1 MPKAILYSLFLL
13 QLTLASLLAQN
24 CPTRPAPGSTV
35 TDPVKVSSQSGVLN
49 TSLTIENFL
58 SSGFIMYCYAYQT
71 GVEAPTLN
79 VNPGDSVNLSLTNQ
93 IQQYLGA
100 SEPIHKH
107 NLGISNAAV
116 SARAPSDPDCNGT
129 MTSASTNLHFH
140 GMNIPPKCHE
150 DETVYTLINPG
161 DPAFPYQF
169 QVPADEPPGLYW
181 YHPHPH
187 GLTESQVLGGAS
199 GALIVEGIE
208 KVKPEVAGLTQRVLV
223 LRDQPSGPMTIN
235 FVPTS
240 PGTPVITTAASEKQF
255 WRVLNA
261 EADVFVNLQIKI
273 NGVAQAIQIV
283 AIDGVPL
290 KNDYVTTSYEVPPAG
305 RVEFIMQGPPAGA
318 TGTFSTLGVDTGI
331 DGNPDPPVLIANIV
345 PSGDPARP
353 TRLPELAPKEKQR
366 FAQLISVLPVATRN
380 LYFSEYLGS
389 NGNSQFYITVQ
400 GQKPKFFQPNDP
412 PAIVTTQGSVEDWT
426 IQNQAEE
433 IHAFHIHQIHFMV
446 MAVNGVA
453 LQTPYMAD
461 TIAIPGWTGKGAYPS
476 VTLRMD
482 FRDPETVGT
491 FVYHCHIL
499 LHEDNG
505 MMAKIQVN
513 PAK

>member
-1 MPKAILYSLFLL
+1 MRK
-13 QLTLASLLAQN
+13 TLIYLIVIFHASLGLYAQN

-35 TDPVKVSSQSGVLN
+35 TDPLNVYSQSGVLTTN
-49 TSLTIENFL
+49 LTIEDYL
-58 SSGFIMYCYAYQT
+58 SSGFILYCYAYQT

-79 VNPGDSVNLSLTNQ
+79 VNPGDTVNLSLTNQ
-93 IQQYLGA
+93 IQQYFA
-100 SEPIHKH
+100 SKSPKPMQ
-107 NLGISNAAV
+107 NMALA
-116 SARAPSDPDCNGT
+116 SAAPSNTDCNGT
-129 MTSASTNLHFH
+129 MTSSSTNLHFH
-140 GMNIPPKCHE
+140 GMNIPPKCHQ
-150 DETVYTLINPG
+150 DETLYTLINPG

-208 KVKPEVAGLTQRVLV
+208 KIKPEVAGLTQRVLV

-240 PGTPVITTAASEKQF
+240 PGTPVIDTAPSEKQF

-273 NGVAQAIQIV
+273 NGVPQAIRVV

-290 KNDYVTTSYEVPPAG
+290 KNDYTTTTFEVPPAG
-305 RVEFIMQGPPAGA
+305 RVEFIMQGPSTGG

-331 DGNPDPPVLIANIV
+331 DGNPDPPVLIANIL
-345 PSGDPARP
+345 PSGDPAHV
-353 TRLPELAPKEKQR
+353 TRIPQLPSAQKQR
-366 FAQLISVLPVATRN
+366 FAQLISVIPVATRN

-400 GQKPKFFQPNDP
+400 GQKPKFFQPSDP
-412 PAIVTTQGSVEDWT
+412 PAIITTQGSVEDWT

-446 MAVNGVA
+446 MAINGVA
-453 LQTPYMAD
+453 LKTPYMAD
-461 TIAIPGWTGKGAYPS
+461 TISIPGWTGKGAYPS

-513 PAK
+513 PAN

>member
-1 MPKAILYSLFLL
+1 MRTALIYLILVF
-13 QLTLASLLAQN
+13 QASLGLYAQN

-35 TDPVKVSSQSGVLN
+35 IDPLSVYSQGGALSTNLA
-49 TSLTIENFL
+49 IEDYL
-58 SSGFIMYCYAYQT
+58 SSGFILYCYAYQT

-79 VNPGDSVNLSLTNQ
+79 LNPGDTLTLNLTNQ
-93 IQQYLGA
+93 IQQYLA
-100 SEPIHKH
+100 AKPAEHEHK
-107 NLGISNAAV
+107 SAV
-116 SARAPSDPDCNGT
+116 SSPSLATPLPADPDCNGT

-161 DPAFPYQF
+161 EPAFPYQF
-169 QVPADEPPGLYW
+169 QIPADEPPGLYW

-240 PGTPVITTAASEKQF
+240 PGTPVISTGPSEKQF

-273 NGVAQAIQIV
+273 NGTAQTMQIV

-290 KNDYVTTSYEVPPAG
+290 QTDYLTTSFEVPPAG
-305 RVEFIMQGPPAGA
+305 RVEFIMQGPPTGG

-331 DGNPDPPVLIANIV
+331 NGNPDPPVLIANIL
-345 PSGDPARP
+345 PSGDPAHVARIP
-353 TRLPELAPKEKQR
+353 SLPSTQKRR
-366 FAQLISVLPVATRN
+366 FAQLISTIPVATRN

-400 GQKPKFFQPNDP
+400 GQKPKFFEPNDP
-412 PAIVTTQGSVEDWT
+412 PAIITTQGSVEDWT

-446 MAVNGVA
+446 MAINGVA
-453 LQTPYMAD
+453 LKTPYMAD
-461 TIAIPGWTGKGAYPS
+461 TISIPGWTGKGVYPS

-513 PAK
+513 PAN

>member
-1 MPKAILYSLFLL
+1 MPKTFLYFILAIQFLSV
-13 QLTLASLLAQN
+13 TVRAQN

-35 TDPVKVSSQSGVLN
+35 TDPLNVYSQSGVLTTN
-49 TSLTIENFL
+49 LTIEDYL
-58 SSGFIMYCYAYQT
+58 SSGFILYCYAYQT

-79 VNPGDSVNLSLTNQ
+79 VNPGDAVNLGLTNQ
-93 IQQYLGA
+93 IQQYFA
-100 SEPIHKH
+100 SKSPKSMQ
-107 NLGISNAAV
+107 NMALSNPAL
-116 SARAPSDPDCNGT
+116 SNTDCNGT
-129 MTSASTNLHFH
+129 VTSSSTNLHFH
-140 GMNIPPKCHE
+140 GMNIPPKCHQ

-169 QVPADEPPGLYW
+169 QVPADEPSGLYW

-208 KVKPEVAGLTQRVLV
+208 KIKSEVAGLTQRVLV

-240 PGTPVITTAASEKQF
+240 PGTPVIDTAPSEKQF

-273 NGVAQAIQIV
+273 NGVPQAIQVV

-290 KNDYVTTSYEVPPAG
+290 KNDYTTTTFEVPPAG
-305 RVEFIMQGPPAGA
+305 RVEFIMQGPSTGS

-331 DGNPDPPVLIANIV
+331 DGNPDPPVLIANIL
-345 PSGDPARP
+345 PSGDPAHV
-353 TRLPELAPKEKQR
+353 TRIPQLPSTQKQR
-366 FAQLISVLPVATRN
+366 FAQLISVIPVATRN

-412 PAIVTTQGSVEDWT
+412 PAIITTQGSVEDWT

-453 LQTPYMAD
+453 LKTPYMAD
-461 TIAIPGWTGKGAYPS
+461 TISIPGWTGKGAYPS

-513 PAK
+513 PAN

>member
-1 MPKAILYSLFLL
+1 MPKTFLCFVLAIQFLS
-13 QLTLASLLAQN
+13 ASVRAQN

-35 TDPVKVSSQSGVLN
+35 TDPVNVYSQSGVLTTN
-49 TSLTIENFL
+49 LTIEDYL
-58 SSGFIMYCYAYQT
+58 SSGFILYCYAYQT
-71 GVEAPTLN
+71 GIEAPTLN
-79 VNPGDSVNLSLTNQ
+79 VNPGDTVNLSLTNQ
-93 IQQYLGA
+93 IQQYFA
-100 SEPIHKH
+100 SKSPKSMQ
-107 NLGISNAAV
+107 NMALADAALTNT
-116 SARAPSDPDCNGT
+116 DCNGT
-129 MTSASTNLHFH
+129 MTSSSTNLHFH
-140 GMNIPPKCHE
+140 GMNIPPKCHQ

-240 PGTPVITTAASEKQF
+240 PGTPVINTAPSEKQF

-273 NGVAQAIQIV
+273 NGAPQAIQIV

-290 KNDYVTTSYEVPPAG
+290 KNDYTTTTFEVPPAG
-305 RVEFIMQGPPAGA
+305 RVEFIMQGPATGG
-318 TGTFSTLGVDTGI
+318 TGTFSTLGVDTGL
-331 DGNPDPPVLIANIV
+331 DGNPDPPVLIANIL
-345 PSGDPARP
+345 PSGDPAHVMRIP
-353 TRLPELAPKEKQR
+353 QLPSTQKQR

-400 GQKPKFFQPNDP
+400 GQKPKFFQPSDP
-412 PAIVTTQGSVEDWT
+412 PAIITTQGSVEDWT

-446 MAVNGVA
+446 MAVNGIA
-453 LQTPYMAD
+453 LKTPYMAD
-461 TIAIPGWTGKGAYPS
+461 TISIPGWTGKGAYPS

-513 PAK
+513 AAN

>member
-1 MPKAILYSLFLL
+1 MRTALFYFLL
-13 QLTLASLLAQN
+13 AFQLSFVSVWAQT
-24 CPTRPAPGSTV
+24 CPTRPSPRSTV
-35 TDPVKVSSQSGVLN
+35 TDPLNVFSQSGVLSTN
-49 TSLTIENFL
+49 LAIENYL
-58 SSGFIMYCYAYQT
+58 SSGFILYCYAYQT

-79 VNPGDSVNLSLTNQ
+79 LNPGDTLSLNLTNQ
-93 IQQYLGA
+93 IQQYLA
-100 SEPIHKH
+100 AQPLQHEHKSA
-107 NLGISNAAV
+107 GSN
-116 SARAPSDPDCNGT
+116 PSPSNSVPADSDCNGT

-150 DETVYTLINPG
+150 DETLFTLINPG
-161 DPAFPYQF
+161 DPAFLYQF

-208 KVKPEVAGLTQRVLV
+208 TVKPEVAGLTQRVLV

-240 PGTPVITTAASEKQF
+240 PGTPVISTAPSEKQF

-273 NGVAQAIQIV
+273 NGTPQTIQVV

-290 KNDYVTTSYEVPPAG
+290 QTDYLTTSFELPPAG
-305 RVEFIMQGPPAGA
+305 RVEFIMQGPPTGG

-331 DGNPDPPVLIANIV
+331 NGNPDPAVLIANIT
-345 PSGDPARP
+345 PSGDPAKA
-353 TRLPELAPKEKQR
+353 TRIPELDPAKKQR
-366 FAQLISVLPVATRN
+366 FAELISTIPVATRN

-389 NGNSQFYITVQ
+389 DGNSQFYITVE

-412 PAIVTTQGSVEDWT
+412 PAIVTTQGSVENWT

-433 IHAFHIHQIHFMV
+433 IHAFHIHQLHFMV
-446 MAVNGVA
+446 MAINGVA
-453 LQTPYMAD
+453 LKSPYMAD
-461 TIAIPGWTGKGAYPS
+461 TISIPGWTGTGTYPS
-476 VTLRMD
+476 VTVRMD

-513 PAK
+513 PAN

>member
-1 MPKAILYSLFLL
+1 MRKTLINFILIF
-13 QLTLASLLAQN
+13 QASLGLYAQS
-24 CPTRPAPGSTV
+24 CPVRPSPGSTV
-35 TDPVKVSSQSGVLN
+35 TDPLNVYSQNG
-49 TSLTIENFL
+49 SLTTNLSIENYL
-58 SSGFIMYCYAYQT
+58 SSGFILYCYAYQT

-79 VNPGDSVNLSLTNQ
+79 LSPGDTLNLSLTNQ
-93 IQQYLGA
+93 IQQFIAAKPPQHEYKSAA
-100 SEPIHKH
+100 SM
-107 NLGISNAAV
+107 AALSRSV
-116 SARAPSDPDCNGT
+116 PADPDCSGT

-150 DETVYTLINPG
+150 DETLFTLINPG

-208 KVKPEVAGLTQRVLV
+208 KVKPEVAGLTQHVLV
-223 LRDQPSGPMTIN
+223 LRDQPSGPMTVN

-240 PGTPVITTAASEKQF
+240 PGTPVINTAPSEKQF

-273 NGVAQAIQIV
+273 NGTPQTIQIV

-290 KNDYVTTSYEVPPAG
+290 TTDLLTTSFEVPPAG
-305 RVEFIMQGPPAGA
+305 RVEFIMQGPPTGG
-318 TGTFSTLGVDTGI
+318 TGTFSTLGVNTGA
-331 DGNPDPPVLIANIV
+331 DGNPDPAVLIANIV
-345 PSGDPARP
+345 PSSNPVQVTRIPQMDPA
-353 TRLPELAPKEKQR
+353 TKQR
-366 FAQLISVLPVATRN
+366 FAQLISAIPVATRN

-412 PAIVTTQGSVEDWT
+412 PAIVTTQGSVENWT
-426 IQNQAEE
+426 IQNQAQE
-433 IHAFHIHQIHFMV
+433 IHAFHIHQLHFMV
-446 MAVNGVA
+446 MAINGIA
-453 LQTPYMAD
+453 LKTPYLAD
-461 TIAIPGWTGKGAYPS
+461 TIAIPAWTGKGAYPS

-482 FRDPETVGT
+482 FRDPDTVGT

-513 PAK
+513 PAN